1 MSSNLSNNRIPK
13 LKPMHKAQIRTAL
26 SKIVHEGPSA
36 LDYGVCWDMEY
47 ALQFSAYM
55 RYSTWA
61 AAVILEW
68 PEYSGEKQYPVPC
81 TKPAQV
87 PKRFDK
93 RPAQWAY
100 GHLPK
105 WKGAYGSA
113 RHRYIAFLLGAL
125 VNA

>member
-1 MSSNLSNNRIPK
+1 MQK
-13 LKPMHKAQIRTAL
+13 LKPMHKAKIRAAL
-26 SKIVHEGPSA
+26 SKIVHEGPNA
-36 LDYGVCWDMEY
+36 LDYGVRWELEY
-47 ALQFSAYM
+47 ALTWPIYE
-55 RYSTWA
+55 RYSDWA

-81 TKPAQV
+81 TKPALV
-87 PKRFDK
+87 PKGYDH
-93 RPAQWAY
+93 PAHWAY
-100 GHLPK
+100 DFLPK